1 MNVGLKYY
9 ENIFKKNFGGI
20 IRTKI
25 SYKSIKMT
33 AWLLMQAFL
42 AERD

>member
-9 ENIFKKNFGGI
+9 ENIFIKNFGGI

-33 AWLLMQAFL
+33 TWLLMQAFL
-42 AERD
+42 VEHN